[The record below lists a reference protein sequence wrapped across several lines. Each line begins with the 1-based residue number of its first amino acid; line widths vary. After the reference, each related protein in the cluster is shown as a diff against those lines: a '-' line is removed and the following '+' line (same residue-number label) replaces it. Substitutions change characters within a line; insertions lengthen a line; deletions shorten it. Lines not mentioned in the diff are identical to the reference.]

1 MWRYSENSQ
10 KIKKLKDFRRLTQ
23 KNMTSSP
30 VSAVLPGVGGN
41 NTSTTSPMNS
51 DSEKDCSVLSETN
64 KAGQNVGIFSQFQ
77 QSPSKENDQPLQ
89 LPPQAIQV
97 HDSDNNSEKGQD
109 LTGTISSAAEAILT
123 NSQWDILLLLKIKI
137 DIYS

>member
-1 MWRYSENSQ
+1 MWWIHNNSQ

-23 KNMTSSP
+23 KKMTSSP
-30 VSAVLPGVGGN
+30 IQTLPGVGGN

-64 KAGQNVGIFSQFQ
+64 KAGQNVLFSQFQ

-89 LPPQAIQV
+89 GLQLTPPSGIQV
-97 HDSDNNSEKGQD
+97 HHDSDNNSEKGQD
-109 LTGTISSAAEAILT
+109 LTETNLTSAAEAILT
-123 NSQWDILLLLKIKI
+123 NSQ
-137 DIYS
+137 

>member
-1 MWRYSENSQ
+1 
-10 KIKKLKDFRRLTQ
+10 
-23 KNMTSSP
+23 MTSSP
-30 VSAVLPGVGGN
+30 IQTLPGVGGN

-64 KAGQNVGIFSQFQ
+64 KAGQNVLFPQFQ

-89 LPPQAIQV
+89 GLQLPPAIQV

-109 LTGTISSAAEAILT
+109 LTETNLTSAAEAILT
-123 NSQWDILLLLKIKI
+123 NSQ
-137 DIYS
+137 